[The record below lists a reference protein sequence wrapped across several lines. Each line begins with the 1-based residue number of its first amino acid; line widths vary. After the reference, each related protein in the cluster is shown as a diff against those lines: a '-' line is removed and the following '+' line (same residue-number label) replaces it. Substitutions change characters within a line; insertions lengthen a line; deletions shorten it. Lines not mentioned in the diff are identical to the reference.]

1 MEKARRRA
9 LMGSLSVDDVGE
21 EADSDFSVVEL
32 AMLPWDSDRSLVSAR
47 TSSRLTLSRE
57 YGVVLVSRISTNLEA
72 AIDYAGVL
80 IFDSWWI
87 ARTREEEEGRQVDQ
101 VQQEDGI
108 GAHKR
113 EYIDGKNICMCRSI
127 GLDPIVEPW
136 TGRAASVANHVP
148 ACQRPA
154 PVRSHD
160 DPCGR
165 TPRPIRDPRAR
176 SGSWETTLTK
186 RTTSLRQTLPT

>member
-1 MEKARRRA
+1 MP
-9 LMGSLSVDDVGE
+9 V
-21 EADSDFSVVEL
+21 
-32 AMLPWDSDRSLVSAR
+32 
-47 TSSRLTLSRE
+47 
-57 YGVVLVSRISTNLEA
+57 
-72 AIDYAGVL
+72 
-80 IFDSWWI
+80 FDSWWI
-87 ARTREEEEGRQVDQ
+87 ARTREEEKGRQVDQ

-113 EYIDGKNICMCRSI
+113 EYIDSKNICMCRSI

-165 TPRPIRDPRAR
+165 TPRPIRDSRRGGAAAAAAAAENDADEEDYESTTYTTYLTYLTLDWKKAWYTRKGTVTPPAR
-176 SGSWETTLTK
+176 
-186 RTTSLRQTLPT
+186 RTPPGTDG